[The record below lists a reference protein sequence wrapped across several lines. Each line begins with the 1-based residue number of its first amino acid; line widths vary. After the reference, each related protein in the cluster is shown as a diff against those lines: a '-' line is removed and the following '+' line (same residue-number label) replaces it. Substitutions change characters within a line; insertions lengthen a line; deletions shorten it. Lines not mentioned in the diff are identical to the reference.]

1 MEVIHDAYRV
11 QLSQIEPRK
20 RYQSRS
26 RSLRAYSWRSR
37 TDELEG
43 VRRRLRD
50 TSSRVR
56 ETMSGRL
63 DLRSR
68 SEERRST
75 GGVLAAAIRRSVDWL
90 SDRK

>member
-1 MEVIHDAYRV
+1 MMEVIHDTYRV

-20 RYQSRS
+20 RYQRRS

-37 TDELEG
+37 ADELEG
-43 VRRRLRD
+43 VRRRLRV
-50 TSSRVR
+50 TSSKVR

-75 GGVLAAAIRRSVDWL
+75 GGVLVSKGKGVDWL